1 MNRFWFQFTNCLL
14 FAGIVFGSSD
24 LFFKFDLSKWMPRQ
38 PDLIQKSG
46 YAQDAATATPVLNGT
61 TAFITQTYTEA
72 INVRTGPSTVD
83 YPTIGQ
89 LPVGATAPALAT
101 SPHHEWI
108 EISFPGG
115 PGGVGW
121 VYAAN
126 VTLTGT
132 LQIVEPPPTVTPP
145 ATATID
151 PTLAAAF
158 SIQPTVTR
166 LPTFTPA
173 PPIVIPTYPDPV
185 EPATGFPIGGA
196 ILIIS
201 LVGLLVFLVSFL
213 SRR

>member
-1 MNRFWFQFTNCLL
+1 MNRFWFQFTFRLL
-14 FAGIVFGSSD
+14 LTAVVLGPFGLLYNFGKPRGIS
-24 LFFKFDLSKWMPRQ
+24 LLP
-38 PDLIQKSG
+38 
-46 YAQDAATATPVLNGT
+46 AQVRPSVNAQGAATETPSVNG
-61 TAFITQTYTEA
+61 ASPYITQTYTEA

-89 LPVGATAPALAT
+89 LPIGATAPALAT

-132 LQIVEPPPTVTPP
+132 LQVVEPPPTETPP

-158 SIQPTVTR
+158 NIQPTETR

-173 PPIVIPTYPDPV
+173 PPLVIPTYPDLIQP
-185 EPATGFPIGGA
+185 PTGFPIGGA
-196 ILIIS
+196 ILAIA
-201 LVGLLVFLVSFL
+201 LVGGLVLAVSFFG
-213 SRR
+213 RR